1 MTTNPVTQNKME
13 IIKDL
18 GSMLE
23 DIVRGTDE
31 EYSEIYINYLDRLTK
46 ITKMFMVNIKRE
58 IEIKKEKDDN
68 SDNEELI
75 KKYTNDIG
83 DVDSVSEYEDN
94 LSDTEI
100 DSDEEEQ
107 EENNEDNTKKILAE
121 FDNVIK
127 QIYTDM
133 KNNNVF
139 IYRQV

>member
-1 MTTNPVTQNKME
+1 MENQNKME

-46 ITKMFMVNIKRE
+46 ITKMFMVNINKE

-75 KKYTNDIG
+75 KKYTK
-83 DVDSVSEYEDN
+83 SY
-94 LSDTEI
+94 
-100 DSDEEEQ
+100 
-107 EENNEDNTKKILAE
+107 IL
-121 FDNVIK
+121 
-127 QIYTDM
+127 
-133 KNNNVF
+133 
-139 IYRQV
+139 